1 MAKIAGK
8 GGLMNLNSGDRWGQ
22 IELLLLRLYLLF
34 HTGSG
39 LLEMVAQKVREMS
52 HNMSMW

>member
-1 MAKIAGK
+1 
-8 GGLMNLNSGDRWGQ
+8 MNLNSGDRWGQ